1 MKRQNR
7 FKTIG
12 IAKSISIAALASIS
26 FSGQVSASEHPGK
39 ALHESSNCMQCHASK
54 PYDPKKSDSYT
65 KLVKT
70 VAFCNSN
77 LNKGLFD
84 DEVEQLADYL
94 NETYYK
100 HSK

>member
-1 MKRQNR
+1 MKKQDR
-7 FKTIG
+7 FNPIS
-12 IAKSISIAALASIS
+12 IAKSISIAALVSIS
-26 FSGQVSASEHPGK
+26 FSGQVLASEHPGK

-65 KLVKT
+65 KLVET
-70 VAFCNSN
+70 VAFCNNN
-77 LNKGLFD
+77 LNTGLFD

-100 HSK
+100 HPK